1 MLLRFPK
8 LILTLACYPIAC
20 CAIFLS
26 GCDAPKAAEKPKQES
41 IIGKTT
47 QDIGEYDPNGDA
59 EIADLQVDENASP
72 LGALA
77 GGYKFA
83 TARTAEFAVQRAL
96 QMYEIQH
103 EKYPT
108 YDEFMEHIVKANN
121 MQFPVL
127 PGKRRYQYDAAN
139 HKLVIVEAAK
149 ETEASTE

>member
-1 MLLRFPK
+1 MV
-8 LILTLACYPIAC
+8 CG
-20 CAIFLS
+20 AIFFS
-26 GCDAPKAAEKPKQES
+26 GCDAPPAAEKPKKES

-72 LGALA
+72 LGAVTGA
-77 GGYKFA
+77 YKFA
-83 TARTAEFAVQRAL
+83 AGRGAELAVERAL
-96 QMYEIQH
+96 QLYEVQH

-127 PGKRRYQYDAAN
+127 PGKRRYQYDVAN
-139 HKLVIVEAAK
+139 HKLVVVEAAK
-149 ETEASTE
+149 ETAAE